1 MLRYIYLLHVRYS
14 LLLYGLYGLQT
25 WCQKEQSVKVHVSY
39 YSFFAPWASS
49 SLLLDGSE
57 RDTESRYH
65 SVVSYITY
73 LLKRPFF
80 SVLGLVPIWTKI
92 ILLLSQISAH
102 SLKLVW
108 TQHYGPDAL
117 KQQSM
122 SRWILACRCW
132 AESRLIRL
140 KHSCRQNTELQRIAT
155 IFT

>member
-1 MLRYIYLLHVRYS
+1 MEPRNNDRYIDYIHSYNYS
-14 LLLYGLYGLQT
+14 TLQDLPHT
-25 WCQKEQSVKVHVSY
+25 RTHM
-39 YSFFAPWASS
+39 
-49 SLLLDGSE
+49 SLRLCSCLPSIFGFPLTVCE

-122 SRWILACRCW
+122 SRWILARLCW

-140 KHSCRQNTELQRIAT
+140 THSCRQNTELPRIAT

>member
-1 MLRYIYLLHVRYS
+1 MNVVFW
-14 LLLYGLYGLQT
+14 LLLLLVLPLKVCPHHHIDPRESLFCGDFKT
-25 WCQKEQSVKVHVSY
+25 WWEVV
-39 YSFFAPWASS
+39 FP
-49 SLLLDGSE
+49 E

-80 SVLGLVPIWTKI
+80 PVLGLVPIWTKI

-122 SRWILACRCW
+122 SRWILARLCW

-140 KHSCRQNTELQRIAT
+140 THSCRQNTELPRIAT